1 MGKAV
6 SLYINSDAKSL
17 ILLLLLRYV
26 DGTLA
31 VPTRQAADLL
41 PGRIVSN
48 RPSHIMQLT
57 TLVLPLSKKNLLYF
71 HYLKKP
77 VLYFLVWLWN

>member
-1 MGKAV
+1 V

-17 ILLLLLRYV
+17 ILLLLRYV
-26 DGTLA
+26 DGTLV
-31 VPTRQAADLL
+31 VPTRQAAELL

-57 TLVLPLSKKNLLYF
+57 TLVLPLSKKTTLVLPYLVMELECLL
-71 HYLKKP
+71 
-77 VLYFLVWLWN
+77 LV